1 MRIGMTGCGFG
12 PTARGDLVRS
22 AAQAAENAGFSTFW
36 FGEHAVLF
44 EAEAESLYPDRDPS
58 HKARSFLLDPQTAI
72 ADPIVAMTWAAA
84 ATQQMEIGSSVL
96 ILPQRQPVVL
106 AKELA
111 TLDSFSGGR
120 VVLGV
125 GSGWSPQE
133 YRATGAD
140 WPNRGRSMD
149 EFVEVMRKLWDETP
163 ASHQAQ
169 HFSFDKAYLFPKPAR
184 DIPVIF
190 GGDSDKALARVARS
204 GDGWSP
210 VKLELD
216 QAPTLIARLRRM
228 TEDAGRDPDALRII
242 KPMTLRDN
250 PADMAR
256 FRDAGVTEFK
266 LSCFGDLPA
275 NATDLV
281 HAIENYAERFVTV
294 AKTL

>member
-1 MRIGMTGCGFG
+1 MTGCGFG
-12 PTARGDLVRS
+12 PTATGELVRC
-22 AAQAAENAGFSTFW
+22 AAQTAETVGFSTLW

-44 EAEAESLYPDRDPS
+44 EAEAETLYPDKDPR
-58 HKARSFLLDPQTAI
+58 HKARSFLLDPHTAI

-84 ATQQMEIGSSVL
+84 ATVRMEIGTSIL

-111 TLDSFSGGR
+111 TLDAFSGGR
-120 VVLGV
+120 LVLGV

-140 WPNRGRSMD
+140 WRNRGHSMD
-149 EFVEVMRKLWDETP
+149 EFVTVMRKLWYETP
-163 ASHQAQ
+163 ASHHSD
-169 HFSFDKAYLFPKPAR
+169 HFSFENAYLYPKPVR

-190 GGDSDKALARVARS
+190 GGDSAKALARVARC

-210 VKLELD
+210 VKLDLQE
-216 QAPTLIARLRRM
+216 APSLITHLHRL
-228 TEDAGRDPDALRII
+228 TEEAGRDPRALRII
-242 KPMTLRDN
+242 KSLTPRDD
-250 PADMAR
+250 PDDMAR

-275 NATDLV
+275 NETDLV
-281 HAIENYAERFVTV
+281 HVIENLAERFVTT
-294 AKTL
+294 ADRL